1 MQKICNKGR
10 GRTLKGFTLIELLV
24 VVTIIAILSLIG
36 FSGAKHFIMMS
47 KRTKCASNLR
57 QIGVAIQLYAANNNG
72 RFPMTS
78 HTTGTAI
85 EKAWVYQLKEYLGE
99 GFDLIRVSPGDPKS
113 DQRIEAGGT
122 SYILNSYLFVPEY
135 DPFGNLISQPY
146 NMPALIP
153 RPSQTMLAFTIAEDT
168 PVGAQN
174 DHTHS
179 NRWTNWNAVI
189 EDISPDLHRSGEP
202 NADQTDGSSNY
213 LFADGHVETWD
224 ADQLKA
230 KIEAGENPAY
240 PPEK

>member
-1 MQKICNKGR
+1 MR
-10 GRTLKGFTLIELLV
+10 SHSLKGFTLIELMV
-24 VVTIIAILSLIG
+24 VVTIIAVLSLIG
-36 FSGAKHFIMMS
+36 FSGAGQFIMMS
-47 KRTKCASNLR
+47 KRAKCASNLR
-57 QIGVAIQLYAANNNG
+57 QIGVALQLYATNNNG

-78 HTTGTAI
+78 HTTGTSI
-85 EKAWVYQLKEYLGE
+85 EKAWVYQLEEYLGE
-99 GFDLIRVSPGDPKS
+99 GFDSIRVSPGDPKS

-122 SYILNSYLFVPEY
+122 SYILNSFLFVPEY
-135 DPFGNLISQPY
+135 DPFGNLTSEPY

-153 RPSQTMLAFTIAEDT
+153 RPTQTMLAFTIAEET

-179 NRWTNWNAVI
+179 NRWTNWRSVL
-189 EDISPDLHRSGEP
+189 EDISPDLHRTGEP
-202 NADQTDGSSNY
+202 NTDHTDGSSNY

-230 KIEAGENPAY
+230 QIEAGENPAY